1 MQSATTIK
9 TNLQVLPRLIMG
21 GVERGAVDIAKALI
35 QAGWRAL
42 VASAGGPMVRELER
56 CGAKHITLPL
66 HTKNPFAVRH
76 NAQRLTD
83 LIRAQGVDIV
93 HARSRAPA
101 WSTKQAV
108 AAAGVPLITTFHGV
122 YGLGPFGLKKPY
134 NRIMTEG
141 EIVIAVSEFIRSH
154 IMINYAVSAE
164 RIRVIHRGVDLEIF
178 DPARVPPVRLIQ
190 LTSKWRLPDNAPV
203 IMLPGRFTA
212 IKGHILLVD
221 ALAELARR
229 NADNLDVRCLMVGKD
244 QGHTS
249 YRLGILDHA
258 ASQGV
263 GGNVHIIDDCNDMP
277 AAYMATDVVVSATTR
292 PEAFGRVMA
301 EAQAMGRPVIAPSHG
316 PSDEVIVPGVTGWLF
331 TPNDPVS
338 LADALEKVLQLRQ
351 DERGALADIAVAR
364 VREHFSNAEMCSKTL
379 DVYNEVLVRHGT
391 GLHAAS

>member
-1 MQSATTIK
+1 M
-9 TNLQVLPRLIMG
+9 
-21 GVERGAVDIAKALI
+21 
-35 QAGWRAL
+35 
-42 VASAGGPMVRELER
+42 ASA
-56 CGAKHITLPL
+56 PL
-66 HTKNPFAVRH
+66 
-76 NAQRLTD
+76 
-83 LIRAQGVDIV
+83 
-93 HARSRAPA
+93 
-101 WSTKQAV
+101 
-108 AAAGVPLITTFHGV
+108 
-122 YGLGPFGLKKPY
+122 GLKKPY

-178 DPARVPPVRLIQ
+178 DPARVPPARLIQ